1 MKNNLKI
8 VVIVLA
14 ILVLGLG
21 GFIIYDKVLK
31 SKDDDTK
38 IIELGKEKY
47 NDLVKYLQELS
58 STNNDYIKENDEY
71 VKYYYK
77 ENFSTDFYKIFA
89 SNVTYKD
96 IFLELNNGK
105 CSSNIKDDLYECLK
119 SYTFLLKDNKY
130 YIDTECRATG
140 STVETSNFIVDSQTD
155 NKIILNYNLVV
166 DNSTTYNKVLE
177 LVKENNEWKI
187 NKVSVPVRCSWI
199 IDVNY

>member
-8 VVIVLA
+8 VVIVLI

-21 GFIIYDKVLK
+21 GFIICDKVLK

-38 IIELGKEKY
+38 IIEIGKEKY
-47 NDLVKYLQELS
+47 NDLVKYLNELS
-58 STNNDYIKENDEY
+58 STTNDYIMENDEY

-130 YIDTECRATG
+130 YVDTECRATG
-140 STVETSNFIVDSQTD
+140 SIVEASNFVVDSQTD

>member
-8 VVIVLA
+8 LVIVLI

-21 GFIIYDKVLK
+21 GFIICDKVLNN
-31 SKDDDTK
+31 KDADTK

-47 NDLVKYLQELS
+47 NDLVKFLNELS
-58 STNNDYIKENDEY
+58 STTNDYIMENDEY

-130 YIDTECRATG
+130 YVDTECRATG
-140 STVETSNFIVDSQTD
+140 SIVEASKFIIDSQTD

>member
-8 VVIVLA
+8 LVIVLI

-21 GFIIYDKVLK
+21 SFIIYDKVLK
-31 SKDDDTK
+31 SKDADTK

-47 NDLVKYLQELS
+47 NDLVKFLNELS
-58 STNNDYIKENDEY
+58 STTNDYIMENDEY

-130 YIDTECRATG
+130 YVDTECRATG
-140 STVETSNFIVDSQTD
+140 SIVEASNFIIDSQTD

>member
-1 MKNNLKI
+1 MKNNLKFL
-8 VVIVLA
+8 VIVLT

-77 ENFSTDFYKIFA
+77 EKFSTDFYKIFA

-140 STVETSNFIVDSQTD
+140 STVEASNFIVDSQTD

-177 LVKENNEWKI
+177 LAKENNEWKI
-187 NKVSVPVRCSWI
+187 NKVSVPVRCGWI

>member
-1 MKNNLKI
+1 MKNNSKVL
-8 VVIVLA
+8 VIVLA

-21 GFIIYDKVLK
+21 GFIIYDKLLK

-140 STVETSNFIVDSQTD
+140 STVEASNFIVDSQTD

-177 LVKENNEWKI
+177 LVKENSEWKI

>member
-8 VVIVLA
+8 VVIVLT

-140 STVETSNFIVDSQTD
+140 STVEASNFIVDSQTD

-177 LVKENNEWKI
+177 LAKENNEWKI
-187 NKVSVPVRCSWI
+187 NKVSVPVRCGWI